1 MDPSTPVEMMK
12 LRAADARAIVI
23 SFTITHVGLALIL
36 GFGGAGLQDSGVQL
50 ALATWV
56 VLGSLWCVAFLDD
69 AMQDLMA
76 AASDV
81 PGFENSAMGK
91 RLEKTPVVVVRVA
104 NVVVAGLIVLAELL
118 AIY

>member
-1 MDPSTPVEMMK
+1 MDPKTPVEMMK
-12 LRAADARAIVI
+12 LRAADARMIVM
-23 SFTITHVGLALIL
+23 SFTLAHVALVLVLGL
-36 GFGGAGLQDSGVQL
+36 GGPPADSGVRL
-50 ALATWV
+50 ALATFT

-81 PGFENSAMGK
+81 PGFQESAMGK
-91 RLEKTPVVVVRVA
+91 RLEKAPIVVFRVA
-104 NVVVAGLIVLAELL
+104 NVVVAGLIVVAELL